1 MKLLKRNINEKVI
14 FESISN
20 KLSDIDKEISDEY
33 LNWLDR
39 KTSYF
44 KNTFFKTSYGL
55 QPDNISRGDVVWV
68 EFGINVGTEL
78 SDFNTKG
85 HFAVVWAI
93 DLGNIIVIP
102 LSSRDS
108 PGSSMT
114 FDLGY
119 IEEIVGVD
127 NRLTKRQFAD
137 YIILDDAYNSNM
149 LGVEYALEVL
159 KEYDGKRFILTPGL
173 VEMDIKMDSLA
184 SRYAK
189 LIDESCD
196 FCILIENTFTKCMV
210 KYINKCKVFL
220 VKTFSLGFSL
230 FMRIKEKNSALL
242 IENDLPDAY

>member
-1 MKLLKRNINEKVI
+1 MKRNINEKVI

-20 KLSDIDKEISDEY
+20 KLSDIDKEISNEY

-119 IEEIVGVD
+119 IEELNEKEEFYHSYLKLDAIRSVSKR
-127 NRLTKRQFAD
+127 RLGRIA
-137 YIILDDAYNSNM
+137 
-149 LGVEYALEVL
+149 G
-159 KEYDGKRFILTPGL
+159 KEGGKITLSS
-173 VEMDIKMDSLA
+173 K
-184 SRYAK
+184 
-189 LIDESCD
+189 
-196 FCILIENTFTKCMV
+196 N
-210 KYINKCKVFL
+210 INK
-220 VKTFSLGFSL
+220 
-230 FMRIKEKNSALL
+230 IKRAIKNSFL
-242 IENDLPDAY
+242 N